1 METRGHKGP
10 GKVEMGR
17 GASGR
22 RIYAGGG
29 SPLVLVAGPCVI
41 EGEAQALGIA
51 RALAS
56 FSRRRRVPLIFK
68 ASFDKANRTSLNSFR
83 GPGLAAGLAILER
96 VRRETGLPV
105 LTDIH
110 EPAQAAPAAR
120 VADIL
125 QVPAFLSRQTDLVV
139 AAARTGRA
147 VNIKKAQFMAPEDM
161 GNVCGK
167 ARAAGNSNVILTE
180 RGTSFGYH
188 RLITD
193 MRAIPRMQSLGCP
206 VVFDGTHSVQEP
218 GGKGDR
224 SGGDRAMAAPLCLAA
239 VAAGADGLFL
249 EVHPEPEK
257 ALSDAASMLPLS
269 GVPEL
274 LSRAR
279 AIRHLLME

>member
-147 VNIKKAQFMAPEDM
+147 VNIKKAQFMAPAD
-161 GNVCGK
+161 VLHAVAK
-167 ARAAGNSNVILTE
+167 ARAAGNVRVTVTE
-180 RGTSFGYH
+180 RGTMFGYH
-188 RLITD
+188 NLVVDFRGIEEIR
-193 MRAIPRMQSLGCP
+193 RAGVP
-206 VVFDGTHSVQEP
+206 VLFDATHSVQLPECRLLDP
-218 GGKGDR
+218 AKSR
-224 SGGDRAMAAPLCLAA
+224 
-239 VAAGADGLFL
+239 
-249 EVHPEPEK
+249 EVIIHD
-257 ALSDAASMLPLS
+257 LY
-269 GVPEL
+269 
-274 LSRAR
+274 R
-279 AIRHLLME
+279 